1 MSQSNGEI
9 TPFEAPSAGGSAL
22 HGQIDGEG
30 NDIVLLHGLTATR
43 RNVVQGSRLLAR
55 QGARLMAFDARGHG
69 ESEPAPDARAY
80 EYRDLVADLESV
92 LGAVGAERPVLAG
105 SSMGAATAMAFAL
118 DQPDRVRALVQ
129 ITPAY
134 DGAPR
139 ADDLDHWDSLAE
151 ALDRE
156 DVEAFVDRS
165 GANDLPERLREGAR
179 LATRQ
184 RIERHRHLAAVADA
198 LRVTP
203 RSTAFEGLG
212 LLEGLDIPVLV
223 VGSRDESDPGHPLA
237 VAQEY
242 ARRLPRAELV
252 VEEPEKAPL
261 AWQGAQLS
269 RAIAEFLAQL

>member
-1 MSQSNGEI
+1 MPQSNGEI
-9 TPFEAPSAGGSAL
+9 TPFEAPFAGGSAL
-22 HGQIDGEG
+22 RGQLDGAG
-30 NDIVLLHGLTATR
+30 TDVVLLHGLTATR

-55 QGARLMAFDARGHG
+55 GGARLIAYDARGHG
-69 ESEPAPDARAY
+69 ESDPAPDPRAY

-92 LGAVGAERPVLAG
+92 LEAVGPERPVLVG

-118 DQPDRVRALVQ
+118 AAPERVSGLVQ

-134 DGAPR
+134 DGAPHE
-139 ADDLDHWDSLAE
+139 DDPGHWDALAE
-151 ALDRE
+151 ALDRG
-156 DVEAFVDRS
+156 DIDAFVDRS
-165 GANDLPERLREGAR
+165 GANDLPERFREAAR
-179 LATRQ
+179 VATRQ
-184 RIERHRHLAAVADA
+184 RIERHRRLEALADA

-212 LLEGLDIPVLV
+212 LLEELDVPVLV

-242 ARRLPRAELV
+242 ARRLPRATLV
-252 VEEPEKAPL
+252 VEEAGKAPL